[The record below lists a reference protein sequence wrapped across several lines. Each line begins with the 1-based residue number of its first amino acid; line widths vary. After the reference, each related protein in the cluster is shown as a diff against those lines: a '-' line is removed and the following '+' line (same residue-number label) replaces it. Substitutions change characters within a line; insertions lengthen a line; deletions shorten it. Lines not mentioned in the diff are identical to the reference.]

1 MPVFPPVSHRQ
12 FKCYSALG
20 LIVLTVA
27 SSLSA
32 ADKAVDF
39 NRDIRPILS
48 DKCYFCHGPD
58 ANKRKGDLRLDDR
71 AAALKAGAFVPG
83 DVKAS
88 ELHKRIHE
96 TDQEE
101 VMPLPKSKLKLSEA
115 DKKLLDQWIAE
126 GAPYAQHWSFVAPIK
141 QPVPSLPD
149 SMKSWPSNG
158 IDVFVAAKLY
168 DAGLKPSAQ
177 AKNETLIRR
186 VTLDLTGLPPTPAE
200 VDAFIA
206 DSSGHAYESLVDRLL
221 KTRQY
226 GERMALPWLDA
237 ARFADTG
244 GYQGDLVKTQ
254 WPWRD
259 WVIRA
264 YNANLPFDQFT
275 IEQLAGDLL
284 PNPTEDQLL
293 ATAFNRNHRIN
304 DEGGI
309 IPEEFLVEYVAD
321 RVETTTTVWMG
332 LTVGCARCHDH
343 KYDPITQRDFYQLFA
358 FFNNVPEK
366 GKDGDIAPKPNMSIY
381 TGGTRKQHESLKVS
395 AANFR
400 KQQGKYAKAHENAF
414 SQWLKQEGISSRK
427 LAAFTKLPEAVIHV
441 PLDEVV
447 KKRFQ
452 NLGSSA
458 GKISIKGKAKA
469 VVTNQKAKHHQGV
482 SIRLSGYLNLG
493 NMKKSGGFDSSRP
506 MTWSAWVNPPS
517 TTFGIEG
524 PVFSNLSPDD
534 KAQGYQI
541 NLAENSASEFSVI
554 FRLHSNRAAGKSIEV
569 ATKEVIPRKKFAHL
583 VVSYDGSMKAAG
595 VKIFLNGKPVEL
607 EIKKDRAEARFTSQ
621 EDLLVGVETETSGP
635 RGVRDELLHNA
646 VVDDLRVYHEVL
658 AGDQIKALYQL
669 SPVQLLAA
677 RDKQNSAV
685 RGFLSRAYFRDEDAE
700 YQKLT
705 AQLSKTEASLKSF
718 EANKITKVSIMEE
731 MEKPRDT
738 YLLTRGAYDHP
749 DKSKK
754 LSPTTF
760 ASLLPMAADQPKN
773 RLGLARWLFDPEHPL
788 TSRVAV
794 NRYWQMY
801 FGRGLVKTSED
812 FGSQGSPPT
821 HPGLL
826 DWLAVEFRETGWDV
840 KAMQKLIVMS
850 ATYRQSSAISP
861 ELLQRDP
868 ENQLLA
874 RGPRFRLYAHAL
886 RDQVLAISGKL
897 DRRIGGPPVMPYQPS
912 GLWEEVSAKGKKY
925 IVGDGS
931 DLYRRSLYTFWRR
944 TVPPPSM
951 MNFDNASREICSIGT
966 TRTNT
971 PLQAMNL
978 MNDPQYVEAARLMAE
993 RMMTEGGSSPADR
1006 IRFGHKLA
1014 LAREPDAKTLKIL
1027 TLGYNE
1033 YLKRFKS
1040 NPADAKSLI
1049 TIGKSAVR
1057 KNTDPA
1063 QLAATTAVASV
1074 ILNLDEIVTKE

>member
-1 MPVFPPVSHRQ
+1 MFACSPTS
-12 FKCYSALG
+12 YSLLKSNA
-20 LIVLTVA
+20 VLVLCFVTLA
-27 SSLSA
+27 QGLSA
-32 ADKAVDF
+32 ADKAIDF

-58 ANKRKGDLRLDDR
+58 ANKRKGDLRLDVRD
-71 AAALKAGAFVPG
+71 AAIKAGAFVPG
-83 DVKAS
+83 DINAS
-88 ELHKRIHE
+88 ELHQRIHE

-101 VMPLPKSKLKLSEA
+101 VMPQPKSKLKLSETE
-115 DKKLLDQWIAE
+115 KKLLDQWILE
-126 GAPYAQHWSFVAPIK
+126 GAPYAQHWSFLAPK
-141 QPVPSLPD
+141 REPLPQLPA
-149 SMKSWPSNG
+149 SMKTWPRNG
-158 IDVFVAAKLY
+158 IDYFVAAKLNKE
-168 DAGLKPSAQ
+168 GLKASSQ
-177 AKNETLIRR
+177 AKKETLIRR

-200 VDAFIA
+200 ADAFLA
-206 DSSGHAYESLVDRLL
+206 DSSGSAYENLVDRLL
-221 KTRQY
+221 KTSQY

-264 YNANLPFDQFT
+264 YNANLPFDRFT

-284 PNPTEDQLL
+284 PNPTEEQLL

-366 GKDGDIAPKPNMSIY
+366 GKDGDIAPKPNMPIY
-381 TGGTRKQHESLKVS
+381 TGGTRAEHESLKVS
-395 AANFR
+395 AANLR
-400 KQQGKYAKAHENAF
+400 KQRSEYAKANKNAL
-414 SQWLKQEGISSRK
+414 SQWLKQAGMSARK
-427 LAAFTKLPEAVIHV
+427 LPAFTELPEPVIHA
-441 PLDEVV
+441 PLDEAV
-447 KKRFQ
+447 KKRFV

-458 GKISIKGKAKA
+458 GKILIQGKAKA
-469 VVTNQKAKHHQGV
+469 VVADQKAKHNKGV

-493 NMKKSGGFDSSRP
+493 NMEKTGGFDSSRP
-506 MTWSAWVNPPS
+506 MTWSAWVDPPS

-541 NLAENSASEFSVI
+541 NLEENSASSFSVI

-569 ATKEVIPRKKFAHL
+569 ATKEVIPRKKFSHIT
-583 VVSYDGSMKAAG
+583 VIYDGSMKAAG
-595 VKIFLNGKPVEL
+595 VKIFLDGKPAKL
-607 EIKKDRAEARFTSQ
+607 EIKKDSAGASFTSQ

-635 RGVRDELLHNA
+635 KGIRDELLHNA
-646 VVDDLRVYHEVL
+646 VLDDLRVYHEAL
-658 AGDQIKALYQL
+658 TEDQVKALNEL

-677 RDKQNSAV
+677 RAKPSPAV
-685 RGFLSRAYFRDEDAE
+685 RKYLSEVYFRDEDPV
-700 YQKLT
+700 YQKLV
-705 AQLSKTEASLKSF
+705 AQLSKTENELKSF
-718 EANKITKVSIMEE
+718 EAKKITMVSIMDD

-754 LSPTTF
+754 LSPATF
-760 ASLLPMAADQPKN
+760 ASLLPMASELPKN
-773 RLGLARWLFDPEHPL
+773 RLGLARWLFDPKHPL

-812 FGSQGSPPT
+812 FGSQGAPPT

-826 DWLAVEFRETGWDV
+826 DWLAVEFREKGWNV

-850 ATYRQSSAISP
+850 ATYRQSSTISP

-868 ENQLLA
+868 ENRLLA
-874 RGPRFRLYAHAL
+874 RGSRFRLYAHAL
-886 RDQVLAISGKL
+886 RDQALAISGKL
-897 DRRIGGPPVMPYQPS
+897 DRSIGGPPVMPYQPS

-951 MNFDNASREICSIGT
+951 MNFDNASREMCSIST
-966 TRTNT
+966 ERTNT

-993 RMMTEGGSSPADR
+993 RMMMEGGSSPVDR

-1014 LAREPDAKTLKIL
+1014 LAREPDARVLQIL
-1027 TLGYNE
+1027 TRGYHD
-1033 YLKRFKS
+1033 YLKKFQTNQES
-1040 NPADAKSLI
+1040 AKALLG
-1049 TIGKSAVR
+1049 IGKSTVG
-1057 KNTDPA
+1057 KNIDPS
-1063 QLAATTAVASV
+1063 QLAASTAVASI
-1074 ILNLDEIVTKE
+1074 ILNLDETVTKE